1 MCPPR
6 NDVGK
11 GIIVKLISIGYAN
24 YINSDRI
31 ISMVSP
37 DSAPIKRII
46 REAQDNRMLIDA
58 TYGRKTRTVVNM
70 DSGHVILSA
79 FDTKTIAS
87 RAVGG
92 QVKILEGEL
101 LDIDLD
107 DEDYEQ

>member
-1 MCPPR
+1 M
-6 NDVGK
+6 
-11 GIIVKLISIGYAN
+11 KLISIGYSN

-46 REAQDNRMLIDA
+46 REAQDNRLLIDA
-58 TYGRKTRTVVNM
+58 TFGRKTRTVVSM

-87 RAVGG
+87 RAIGG
-92 QVKILEGEL
+92 QARILEGNL
-101 LDIDLD
+101 GDIDLE
-107 DEDYEQ
+107 DEDAE